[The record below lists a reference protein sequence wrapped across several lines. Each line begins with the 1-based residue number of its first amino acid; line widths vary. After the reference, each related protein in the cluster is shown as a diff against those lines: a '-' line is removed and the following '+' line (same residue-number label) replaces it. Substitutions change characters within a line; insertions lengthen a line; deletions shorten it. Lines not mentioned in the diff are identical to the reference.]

1 MDLVYTHNQDKL
13 IIVTD
18 RGELVVQRLKD
29 FGSFTTAGKA
39 LDLKEHFGLKGK
51 IVFAK
56 TLHFHY
62 EYLVFMTNQ
71 NNIKKI
77 KKELLL
83 SFKKFPTVVMN
94 LADKEKIVSVAA
106 VAEGDVLGILT
117 KQGWMLMFNQGDLR
131 AMGKTAGGV
140 KAIDLQDEKDSVVNM
155 FLYKDEPFILIYSD
169 KKGKLLN
176 YEDVKFWKR
185 ARK

>member
-1 MDLVYTHNQDKL
+1 MKAFKDAADRIKEDVIVWLGDDYTLKVLYQTRIQNIPEETLDLVYTHNQDKL

-29 FGSFTTAGKA
+29 FGSFTTASKS
-39 LDLKEHFGLKGK
+39 LDLKDHFQLKGN

-62 EYLVFMTNQ
+62 DFLVFMTNQ

-94 LADKEKIVSVAA
+94 LANKEKIVSVKA
-106 VAEGDVLGILT
+106 VSE
-117 KQGWMLMFNQGDLR
+117 
-131 AMGKTAGGV
+131 
-140 KAIDLQDEKDSVVNM
+140 
-155 FLYKDEPFILIYSD
+155 
-169 KKGKLLN
+169 
-176 YEDVKFWKR
+176 
-185 ARK
+185 